1 MQLTKNKE
9 LEEKNL
15 DFSLPSHIKE
25 EVNNKWFYLYE
36 WISPKDV
43 KMSIERDFLKLL
55 NIIWLPLAIVITLL
69 GVIFLDS
76 VFIFLFYWQFI
87 FVVFIILLIY
97 LLFSSIRK
105 SYLFSKNAFLV
116 LTDKYL
122 LLNWKISN
130 VENTKEI
137 LWKDIVKIS
146 KVFEENLFSESRI
159 DKSKNEL
166 YKKVLSKLYSWYER
180 IFKIMLKWNNKN
192 MVWFGLLAW
201 IFYTFYAILMCV
213 IYFIWIS
220 FVWIVWIFITWINE
234 LILYK
239 LWHEFTIINS
249 LFLEIWRSS
258 DNIKNEKDNLLN
270 NLENAKKNEWKDWL
284 LTNINDWI
292 TKINSSANNAIN
304 DSIMLK
310 EKLFKSKHR
319 EIFNYWIYNN
329 WIKKQVL
336 EPLKEIYN
344 LVKTNLDILV
354 QTTDTVG
361 KQILQTSDD
370 SYKWVLNAQKV
381 RLEMRIEELKK
392 HLELINVYIT
402 KIS

>member
-43 KMSIERDFLKLL
+43 KMSIERDFLNLL
-55 NIIWLPLAIVITLL
+55 NVLWIPLAIIIIVFGI
-69 GVIFLDS
+69 VFLDS
-76 VFIFLFYWQFI
+76 TFIFLFYLKFV
-87 FVVFIILLIY
+87 FVVFLILLSF
-97 LLFSSIRK
+97 LFFSSLRK

-122 LLNWKISN
+122 LLNWKVSQIDKVN
-130 VENTKEI
+130 EE
-137 LWKDIVKIS
+137 LWKDINMIS
-146 KVFEENLFSESRI
+146 KVFEENIFSVSRM

-166 YKKVLSKLYSWYER
+166 YKKVLSKLYKWYER
-180 IFKIMLKWNNKN
+180 IFKIMLKWNSKN

-239 LWHEFTIINS
+239 LWHEFTVINS

-258 DNIKNEKDNLLN
+258 DSIKMEKDNLLN
-270 NLENAKKNEWKDWL
+270 NLENAKKNDWKDWL

-292 TKINSSANNAIN
+292 TNINNSANVAIN
-304 DSIMLK
+304 DSTILK
-310 EKLFKSKHR
+310 EKLEKSKHK
-319 EIFNYWIYNN
+319 EMFNFWIYNN

-336 EPLKEIYN
+336 EPLNEIYN

-354 QTTDTVG
+354 QTKDTVG
-361 KQILQTSDD
+361 KQILQTSDE

-392 HLELINVYIT
+392 HLDLIKVYIT